1 MAPEAAVA
9 IPPSPSFVQAIYLPS
24 GDQEMKI
31 FPFPSNG
38 IFIWSPPVLATHITR
53 SLRSTEMISLPS
65 GDQPSAPNGPLWLQS
80 SMTRIVWSDRPSLIS
95 PLSAPP
101 GDHAMDL
108 IETSG

>member
-1 MAPEAAVA
+1 MTPEAADT
-9 IPPSPSFVQAIYLPS
+9 IPPSPSFVRAIYLPS
-24 GDQEMKI
+24 GDQEVKI

-38 IFIWSPPVLATHITR
+38 VFHMVAPVLASHITR

-65 GDQPSAPNGPLWLQS
+65 GGQPSAPNGPSWLQS

-108 IETSG
+108 IET